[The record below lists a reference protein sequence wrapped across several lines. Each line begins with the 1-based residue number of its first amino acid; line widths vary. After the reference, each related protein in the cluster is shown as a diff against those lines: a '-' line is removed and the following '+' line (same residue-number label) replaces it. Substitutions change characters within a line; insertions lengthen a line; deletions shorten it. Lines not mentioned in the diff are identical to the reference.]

1 MPQLLLR
8 ERDGGFGPE
17 ERKVAAC
24 GEAAAGRF
32 GQGLRAPSGSGSPA
46 LGALDVGTPRR
57 LFAASSTRFSIARS
71 SGLALSI
78 RPSREPM
85 DEHFFRW
92 GGARASRTAQR
103 RSTDQSEGSLQLCF
117 LPRKE
122 SACARRGAVSGCA
135 TRGSGLR
142 VLARLRAPQPLR
154 GRLAGYSLLKQ
165 APLPSGRFGEH
176 NPSSGRSA

>member
-1 MPQLLLR
+1 MTAV
-8 ERDGGFGPE
+8 GW
-17 ERKVAAC
+17 
-24 GEAAAGRF
+24 EAPRCRSFCSESGTEVSARRAEGRRLWRSRGWKIRTRF
-32 GQGLRAPSGSGSPA
+32 ASAKRVRLPGSWGVGHRGQ
-46 LGALDVGTPRR
+46 PRR

-142 VLARLRAPQPLR
+142 VLARLRAPPAAERTPRRLLSPQAGPTPLR
-154 GRLAGYSLLKQ
+154 
-165 APLPSGRFGEH
+165 EVW
-176 NPSSGRSA
+176 